1 MEKKRDRACRFRTKV
16 AAERAR
22 SYSDKGFLP
31 TAMIFSN
38 TATALY
44 AERALVGKYADDLF
58 RITAEPLVRIASL
71 ELVTASVA
79 AATDQLCGMV

>member
-1 MEKKRDRACRFRTKV
+1 MN
-16 AAERAR
+16 
-22 SYSDKGFLP
+22 
-31 TAMIFSN
+31 FSN